1 MKKIKGYPLAMDMDV
16 DMGMAKMATVS
27 EAIEVKKGAI
37 PDSTF
42 EIPSG
47 YSKKSSPFKK

>member
-1 MKKIKGYPLAMDMDV
+1 
-16 DMGMAKMATVS
+16 
-27 EAIEVKKGAI
+27 VKKGAI

-47 YSKKSSPFKK
+47 YSKKPSPFKR